1 MRRWLVALFTLTA
14 CAGPL
19 KSSISPADL
28 LRRVEDAE
36 ARRDAASPAVARALG
51 RQEERLRIAGLMTL
65 ARTEAVGTSSLAR
78 VLVGDR
84 DPKVATWAAF
94 SLGQIGDAAVTAT
107 LLTAADSKASVV
119 PDQILLALGRAG
131 TATTARL
138 LIPHLSDD
146 SAPVRGAAAL
156 AIGLIAKRDLE
167 PLAPDRFEAALA
179 PLLSDADRDVRF
191 GATYALMRL
200 ESPGAAV
207 MLIRLLADADP
218 EIRANAVY
226 GLGRA
231 HSAPQVLD
239 AVMADPDWRVR
250 VQLARALGEIAKHD
264 ESDAPAASIRLGALG
279 TKSFARFRKGD
290 PLASGRATHVLLAVA
305 DAAAQSP
312 KFGRKVLEGL
322 ESAPWS
328 MDGLA
333 EASIPDV
340 ARVQC
345 RVAYHLDRIDEEIKR
360 VRTCGKPSYPEWAR
374 QVMVTRLLAARGG
387 ARSIQSLVNLAS
399 GQDPKVRVAAILALG
414 TIETREATEALRPF
428 VRSNDAY
435 VATATAEIL
444 ARPARAGLRYDGLVS
459 DLGATLVS
467 TIEDPDSSRVA
478 LVLDAIKNLGSAAAP
493 LLGTLEKLDTDPR
506 IAIRRRAAQ
515 ARAAITNT
523 PVAFSPLKTAPAA
536 AGPTPTRRVRLAFD
550 TVRGTAVI
558 ELFGDVAPNT
568 TANLVALAA
577 QGFYTDLTFHR
588 VVADFVVQSGCP
600 RGDGWGIGGSVIR
613 DETSPLPFVRGA
625 VGIATNGR
633 DTGGSQIF
641 VMHAHHPH
649 LEGGYTLVGQVLEGI
664 EVIDALQE
672 DDRILGVRLLASK
685 P

>member
-1 MRRWLVALFTLTA
+1 MRRCLVALFTLTA

-28 LRRVEDAE
+28 LRRVEEAE

-84 DPKVATWAAF
+84 EPKVATWAAF
-94 SLGQIGDAAVTAT
+94 ALGQIGDASATAT

-146 SAPVRGAAAL
+146 RAPVRGAAAL

-179 PLLSDADRDVRF
+179 PLLTDADRDVRY

-207 MLIRLLADADP
+207 MLIRMLADADP

-250 VQLARALGEIAKHD
+250 VQLARSLGEIAKHD

-322 ESAPWS
+322 EGAPWS
-328 MDGLA
+328 MEGLA

-345 RVAYHLDRIDEEIKR
+345 RVAFHLDRIDEAIKR
-360 VRTCGKPSYPEWAR
+360 VRTCGKPTFPEWRR
-374 QVMVTRLLAARGG
+374 QVLVARLLAARGG
-387 ARSIQSLVNLAS
+387 ARSIQSLVNLAG
-399 GQDPKVRVAAILALG
+399 GQDPKVRAAAIEALG
-414 TIETREATEALRPF
+414 SIETADAVAALRPF
-428 VRSNDAY
+428 VKSNDPF
-435 VATATAEIL
+435 VASATAELL
-444 ARPARAGLRYDGLVS
+444 ARPERAGLRPDGLVT
-459 DLGATLVS
+459 DLGSALVS
-467 TIEDPDSSRVA
+467 TLESGDASLVV
-478 LVLDAIKNLGSAAAP
+478 LVLDAIGHMGPAASP
-493 LLGTLEKLDTDPR
+493 LLGTLTKLDEDPR
-506 IAIRRRAAQ
+506 AAIRRRAAK
-515 ARAAITNT
+515 ARAAVTNT
-523 PVAFSPLKTAPAA
+523 SVAYAPAKIA
-536 AGPTPTRRVRLAFD
+536 PAPRAPRVPRRVELAFD
-550 TVRGTAVI
+550 TVRGTI
-558 ELFGDVAPNT
+558 RMELFADVAPNT
-568 TANLVALAA
+568 AATLVGLAN
-577 QGFYTDLTFHR
+577 QGYYDGLTFHR
-588 VVADFVVQSGCP
+588 VVGDFVAQGGCP
-600 RGDGWGIGGSVIR
+600 RGDGWGGPGYVIR

-664 EVIDALQE
+664 EVVDALQE
-672 DDRILGVRLLASK
+672 DDRILGVRLLASE